1 MSDESLR
8 ADREVV
14 LAAIKSSGGA
24 LEYADESLRAD
35 VSQQWSIAQS
45 LHLDGLVR
53 ANEIVAKGPEIMATW
68 NALITLDR
76 NGAYE
81 VGRVMGMKGSRVS
94 SVKASTTGR
103 STLFHLEVTSPGTH
117 RRSC

>member
-1 MSDESLR
+1 ML
-8 ADREVV
+8 
-14 LAAIKSSGGA
+14 
-24 LEYADESLRAD
+24 AD

-81 VGRVMGMKGSRVS
+81 VGRVMGMKGSRIPSRECKIDARKIWPLLRACGFDVIS
-94 SVKASTTGR
+94 LGQKRVNGEKTSHWR
-103 STLFHLEVTSPGTH
+103 LEHLNAAE
-117 RRSC
+117 R